1 MVKFPGIIT
10 HSLSIFYS
18 FQETFNNL
26 MDQNLQDPVMHSTV
40 GGTDGRWRA
49 RGEMMV
55 DRRAR

>member
-1 MVKFPGIIT
+1 
-10 HSLSIFYS
+10 
-18 FQETFNNL
+18 
-26 MDQNLQDPVMHSTV
+26 MDQNLQDPVTHSTV